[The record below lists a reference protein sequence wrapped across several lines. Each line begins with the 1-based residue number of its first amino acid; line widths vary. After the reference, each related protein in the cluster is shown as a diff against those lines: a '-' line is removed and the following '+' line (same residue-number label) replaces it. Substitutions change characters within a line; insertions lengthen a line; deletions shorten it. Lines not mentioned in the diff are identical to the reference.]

1 MEYKSNSKPEKIED
15 NKGLLNYENDDKQS
29 LFKLF
34 GVEMTAP
41 KGLKNPRLV
50 YISFIVVNFALLF
63 LLRSFLAN

>member
-1 MEYKSNSKPEKIED
+1 MKEKINSDSEKIE
-15 NKGLLNYENDDKQS
+15 NKKSLINYENDDKQS

-50 YISFIVVNFALLF
+50 YISFIVINFALLF